1 VADVSVW
8 VAFWAGLASFIS
20 PCCLPLYPTYL
31 SYMTGVTVHQSAVS
45 NRWLA
50 VRHALFFALGFS
62 LVFFT
67 LGFSVGS
74 FAEFFTDNQQL
85 LRQISALL
93 IIAFGL
99 VMLGLFKPTF
109 LMRERKFQF
118 RTKPLGYLGSLLIG
132 IGFAAGWSPCVGPI
146 LGSILALAATS
157 PGSWFPLISAYSL
170 GFAIPF
176 IAFAF
181 WIGGA
186 KALVR
191 HAELLM
197 KIGGVVMVLVGALL
211 YFDQLSQMTNW
222 LNAHTPDW
230 LKW

>member
-1 VADVSVW
+1 VTDVSIW

-20 PCCLPLYPTYL
+20 PCCLPLYPSYL
-31 SYMTGVTVHQSAVS
+31 SYLTGVTVHHTTAS

-50 VRHALFFALGFS
+50 VRHALFFTLGFS

-74 FAEFFTDNQQL
+74 LAEFFKDNQQL

-93 IIAFGL
+93 IVAFGF

-118 RTKPLGYLGSLLIG
+118 RSKPIGYFGSLFIG

-146 LGSILALAATS
+146 LGSILALSATS
-157 PGSWFPLISAYSL
+157 PGTWFPLISAYSL

-181 WIGGA
+181 WLGGA

-191 HAELLM
+191 HSALLM
-197 KIGGVVMVLVGALL
+197 KIGGAVMVLIGVLL
-211 YFDQLSQMTNW
+211 YFDQLAQLTNW
-222 LNAHTPDW
+222 LNAQTPDW
-230 LKW
+230 LKF

>member
-1 VADVSVW
+1 
-8 VAFWAGLASFIS
+8 
-20 PCCLPLYPTYL
+20 
-31 SYMTGVTVHQSAVS
+31 MTGVTVHQSAVS

-85 LRQISALL
+85 LRQISALF

-132 IGFAAGWSPCVGPI
+132 IGFAAGWSPC
-146 LGSILALAATS
+146 
-157 PGSWFPLISAYSL
+157 GSWFPLISAYSL